1 MQCLRDKHG
10 KTIIKGG
17 KLAGASYES
26 VEEEKLRK
34 VAKRYTGDPEF
45 VKYARGC
52 VVLLDL
58 QAGEE
63 PLACVPLQPPG
74 KRESESVSQISFMA
88 FKTGAI
94 KWVQAV
100 WRNRILRFAFLAS
113 IVAFIL
119 RPSVSPMLART
130 TVSFFR
136 LTFRRLF
143 SFIGILIE
151 GMVDEV
157 IMQLEHTLH
166 EQLPSPE
173 DVRET
178 AKQLYHFV
186 SHVLSGILGAT
197 LGLLCRQRQMPVA
210 A

>member
-63 PLACVPLQPPG
+63 PLACVPLYNHRV
-74 KRESESVSQISFMA
+74 RESQKVFHRLVS
-88 FKTGAI
+88 
-94 KWVQAV
+94 W
-100 WRNRILRFAFLAS
+100 
-113 IVAFIL
+113 
-119 RPSVSPMLART
+119 PS
-130 TVSFFR
+130 
-136 LTFRRLF
+136 RREPSNGCKLF
-143 SFIGILIE
+143 G
-151 GMVDEV
+151 
-157 IMQLEHTLH
+157 
-166 EQLPSPE
+166 
-173 DVRET
+173 ET
-178 AKQLYHFV
+178 EY
-186 SHVLSGILGAT
+186 
-197 LGLLCRQRQMPVA
+197 
-210 A
+210 

>member
-1 MQCLRDKHG
+1 MQCLKDKHG

-26 VEEEKLRK
+26 IEEDKLRK

-74 KRESESVSQISFMA
+74 RKDPESVSQTSFMA
-88 FKTGAI
+88 FKTGATR
-94 KWVQAV
+94 WVQTV

-113 IVAFIL
+113 IMAFLL
-119 RPSVSPMLART
+119 RPSVSTMLART

-136 LTFRRLF
+136 LTFRRLI
-143 SFIGILIE
+143 SFIVILIE

-157 IMQLEHTLH
+157 ILQLERTLH
-166 EQLPSPE
+166 DQLPSPE

-178 AKQLYHFV
+178 AKQSYHFV
-186 SHVLSGILGAT
+186 SHLLTGILGAT
-197 LGLLCRQRQMPVA
+197 FGLLCRQRQMPVA